1 MKQVSKSMKRFMKL
15 FQYPQLNCAK
25 LDFVQDAISEC
36 ENNKK

>member
-15 FQYPQLNCAK
+15 FQYPQLNSAS
-25 LDFVQDAISEC
+25 LDIIQDAIC